1 MPTCLSAYL
10 PDAAVLMRVLD
21 DGQSYRMGRSAEC
34 ELAIDHPSVS
44 RLHAELDCIGAEWVL
59 RDCDSKNGVRVEGQP
74 VTETRLSK
82 STWFSIGEVYCWFEL
97 IDAAAAAQLRANEGE
112 RRATLRRLSAQISP
126 DLSIDSL
133 IPKMLDA
140 VLELTGLERGFV
152 LYADPGDSLRV
163 RATRGLDAHDLAN
176 SEFTGSAGSVD
187 RALASG
193 SSVICCDTLETPWLG
208 TRPSIRLGGIR
219 AVVCVPVNMGGD
231 APGVIYAD
239 SRRPGPQITAFD
251 VELIEHVAERAATA
265 LAARRLHDEVEGLLR
280 SAAEAGL
287 QAPSWSELRNSGS

>member
-1 MPTCLSAYL
+1 
-10 PDAAVLMRVLD
+10 MRVLD
-21 DGQSYRMGRSAEC
+21 EGRSYRIGRSAEC

-44 RLHAELDCIGAEWVL
+44 RSHAELDCTGAEWLL
-59 RDCDSKNGVRVEGQP
+59 RDSGSKNGVRVEGQP
-74 VTETRLSK
+74 VSETRLSS
-82 STWFSIGEVYCWFEL
+82 STWLSVGEVYCSFEL
-97 IDAAAAAQLRANEGE
+97 LDAAAAAQLRANEGE

-126 DLSIDSL
+126 DLSVDAL

-140 VLELTGLERGFV
+140 VLELAGLERGFV
-152 LYADPGDSLRV
+152 LYAEPGDTLRV

-176 SEFTGSAGSVD
+176 TDFNGSAGSVD

-193 SSVICCDTLETPWLG
+193 RSVICCDTLETPWLG
-208 TRPSIRLGGIR
+208 TRPSVRLGGIR
-219 AVVCVPVNMGGD
+219 AVVCVPVTMGGD

-239 SRRPGPQITAFD
+239 SRRPGPPITAFD

-280 SAAEAGL
+280 NAAEAGL
-287 QAPSWSELRNSGS
+287 HAPRWNELRNPGK